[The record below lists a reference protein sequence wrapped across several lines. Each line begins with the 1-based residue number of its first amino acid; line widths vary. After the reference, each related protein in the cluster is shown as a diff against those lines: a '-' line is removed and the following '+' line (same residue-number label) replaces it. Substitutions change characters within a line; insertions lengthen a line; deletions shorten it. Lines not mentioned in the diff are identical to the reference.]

1 MTTRP
6 QKWVSDLGI
15 VDCSDE
21 DILQMEIDA
30 NQPIRKFV
38 PPSITR
44 AQCALAMY
52 KMGLITETELVNMT
66 KVGDMPAIV
75 LEAVGNL
82 HDTELQLAKA
92 TFARD
97 SYQRDN
103 AMLNALMSA
112 HLTNKEELTDAE
124 IVQRIDDFF
133 ILAASD

>member
-21 DILQMEIDA
+21 DIMQMEIDA
-30 NQPIRKFV
+30 NQPIRKIV

-75 LEAVGNL
+75 LEVVNNL
-82 HDTELQLAKA
+82 HGKDLQLAKA